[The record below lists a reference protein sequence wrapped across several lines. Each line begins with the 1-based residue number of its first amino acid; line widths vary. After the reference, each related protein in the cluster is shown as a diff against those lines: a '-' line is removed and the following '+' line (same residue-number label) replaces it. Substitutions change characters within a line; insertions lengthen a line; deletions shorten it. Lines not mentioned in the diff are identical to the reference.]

1 MAQPGKREEAAAA
14 LLGGFCLFLS
24 TLEYLIPKPLPFMRL
39 GLANVPLMLAL
50 DILGLKYVALLAL
63 IKVLGQAVITGTL
76 VSYICLFSL
85 AGTCSAVTAMYLLR
99 RFLSPKHMSFIG
111 VSVIGALFS
120 NGAQLILA
128 RFFIFGP
135 GIALLVPPFLIAG
148 ILTGMSLGIFCETFI
163 SRSRWYRQQVRPAP

>member
-1 MAQPGKREEAAAA
+1 MVRPGKGEEATAA

-50 DILGLKYVALLAL
+50 DILGLKYLVLLVF
-63 IKVLGQAVITGTL
+63 IKVLGQAIITGTL

-85 AGTCSAVTAMYLLR
+85 AGTCAAATVMYLLR
-99 RFLSPKHMSFIG
+99 RLFSPKHLSFIG
-111 VSVIGALFS
+111 ISVIGALCS

-128 RFFIFGP
+128 RLFIFGA
-135 GIALLVPPFLIAG
+135 GVKWLVPPFLIAG
-148 ILTGMSLGIFCETFI
+148 LLTGMSLGIFCETFI
-163 SRSRWYRQQVRPAP
+163 SRSRWYRRHIRPAL